1 MSARKR
7 QRRAVIT
14 ESESESESDI
24 AADGGLA
31 TAPLRHGRLR
41 RAGDKAAA
49 AGKDVIDLCDEP
61 HSAARAA
68 APPVAELT
76 PQQPARQPEAP
87 ATLRRSGLRQRVANS
102 KKAPQRAALERL
114 QRLRSGGGALGE
126 ACIVLLAV
134 RHGWVLGA

>member
-7 QRRAVIT
+7 QRRAVI
-14 ESESESESDI
+14 SESDSDSDI
-24 AADGGLA
+24 PSDGGLQLLPA
-31 TAPLRHGRLR
+31 RRGRLR

-49 AGKDVIDLCDEP
+49 AAEDVIDLCDEP
-61 HSAARAA
+61 HPAARAA
-68 APPVAELT
+68 APPFAELT

-102 KKAPQRAALERL
+102 RKAPQRAALERL

-126 ACIVLLAV
+126 
-134 RHGWVLGA
+134 